1 MDITTNPQYPK
12 PHYFHKKRYS
22 KEPKNVANIEQFTT
36 LKNAL
41 LVKAP
46 AKINLTLLIA
56 GKRPDGFHEIETL
69 MAKIDFYDDLLF
81 EPSRKNNIEL
91 ICQGNQKVP
100 SGPKNLVYR
109 ACSKLFE
116 AANTPPSVKITLT
129 KNIPAGAG
137 LGGGSSDAAA
147 ALMGLNKFAKLNV
160 KDKTLHDIA
169 ASLGSDIPFFLG
181 GPLAFCTG
189 RGEKIKKINKKFPF
203 TALLITPNV
212 SVATKRVYE
221 NYKHDNDLYM
231 SLSDKIN
238 KYIEKKTI
246 DFAGIMCTNML
257 ESSCF
262 EIQHDLARL
271 KSQIDALKIGRVCL
285 SGSGSAMFCM
295 VTNAGEDI
303 ACYQSMLKE
312 SFGCESLIVNS
323 NRW

>member
-1 MDITTNPQYPK
+1 LATK
-12 PHYFHKKRYS
+12 
-22 KEPKNVANIEQFTT
+22 EQFTV
-36 LKNAL
+36 LENGW
-41 LVKAP
+41 LVRAP

-91 ICQGNQKVP
+91 ICQGKHHVP
-100 SGPKNLVYR
+100 SGPENLVHL

-116 AANTPPSVKITLT
+116 AANVSPSVKVTLT

-160 KDKTLHDIA
+160 NDQTIHDIA

-189 RGEKIKKINKKFPF
+189 RGEKIQKINKKFPF

-221 NYKHDNDLYM
+221 NYKHDNDLYE
-231 SLSDKIN
+231 SLNDKIN
-238 KYIEKKTI
+238 KYIQKKTI
-246 DFAGIMCTNML
+246 DLAPKLCANML

-295 VTNAGEDI
+295 ITNAGEDI
-303 ACYQSMLKE
+303 ACYQSMLKQ